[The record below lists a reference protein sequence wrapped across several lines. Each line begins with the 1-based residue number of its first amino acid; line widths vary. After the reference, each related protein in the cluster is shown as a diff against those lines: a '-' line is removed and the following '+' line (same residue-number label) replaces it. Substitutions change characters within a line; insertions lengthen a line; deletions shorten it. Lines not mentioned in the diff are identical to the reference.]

1 MMKKGNSQNI
11 SNFINLSGVRWYI
24 LIILF
29 SILSTVLIVIIG
41 DNSNMWLY
49 FRQVVSI
56 PFIFFFPG
64 YALVSNL
71 YSVNEMGSIEK
82 LALSISLSLIIVPS
96 IGLLSNY
103 MGWRI
108 NKNIQTYLILSFI
121 LVMSTISVYKTYKSN
136 H

>member
-1 MMKKGNSQNI
+1 MKRGNSQNI
-11 SNFINLSGVRWYI
+11 LNFNNLSRVRWYI

-41 DNSNMWLY
+41 DNSNMWIY
-49 FRQVVSI
+49 FRQVISI
-56 PFIFFFPG
+56 PFTFFFPG
-64 YALVSNL
+64 YVLVNNI
-71 YSVNEMGSIEK
+71 YSVNEIGDVEK

-103 MGWRI
+103 MGLGI
-108 NKNIQTYLILSFI
+108 NKNTQTYLILSFI
-121 LVMSTISVYKTYKSN
+121 LVMSIIGVYKTYKSN